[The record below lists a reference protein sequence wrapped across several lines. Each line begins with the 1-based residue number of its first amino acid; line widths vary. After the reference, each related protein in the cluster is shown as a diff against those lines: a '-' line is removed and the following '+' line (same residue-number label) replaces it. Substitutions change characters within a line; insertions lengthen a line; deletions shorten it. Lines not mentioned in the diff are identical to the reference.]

1 MLLLM
6 MPWHCRVSYLSYL
19 LLICVYM
26 LHEYMYIAAAQY
38 NHEMCT
44 HYMYQSQ
51 ISFYQS
57 NYITEISGDI
67 GRRSETIKRWN
78 VDVSEARQAE
88 STFNQWQQASTT
100 LPPGTN
106 FARRSAFPS
115 RPKQRPTRELAN
127 LQDYNEEEKKQE
139 DYTGTSQF
147 LEGVSSSDTYESLES
162 LFHTVKRSSANI
174 ILSLNDDYYKE
185 IMWRHYR
192 VLGKVRDSVKEAEL
206 ASRLFGL
213 FKKEMGS
220 AGRFFKQDHGVDVE
234 VSEKLAADSK
244 FFFSV

>member
-1 MLLLM
+1 
-6 MPWHCRVSYLSYL
+6 
-19 LLICVYM
+19 
-26 LHEYMYIAAAQY
+26 
-38 NHEMCT
+38 
-44 HYMYQSQ
+44 MYQSQ

-115 RPKQRPTRELAN
+115 RPKQQRPTRELAN
-127 LQDYNEEEKKQE
+127 LQDYNEEEKKEE

-147 LEGVSSSDTYESLES
+147 LLEGVSSSDTYESLES

-234 VSEKLAADSK
+234 VSEKLAADSE